1 MVNNRKKRV
10 AMTKQRKRD
19 VFMACVVR
27 VQRGILPFGAFKA
40 VAQNFEIHRETVSK
54 LWKLT
59 MTQVP
64 GYQTNQ
70 PIDPSFVLANLP
82 TTVFDT
88 KFRLTG
94 RKPQFDNE
102 TVMQEIKNIDPSAR
116 RSIRSLAGALG
127 VHRSTIERLKRE
139 DKLKVHTMALKP
151 KLNDDHYLNRL
162 HHCIAK
168 IDRNTINA
176 ATGLK
181 YKTMYNEVHVDEK
194 WFFLVKD
201 GGRYYLAA
209 DETPPDAIRVQ
220 HKSHITKVMFLCAL
234 ARPKYNNTT
243 RQWFDGL
250 IGIYPVGELSMY
262 QRRSATHQR
271 SDIMWQNFNL
281 DRDEYERMI
290 IDLVLPDIKRKMPLN
305 NNIILQQD
313 GASAHLPADD
323 PDFKAKVAELYGGNE
338 DAVKLYTQPAQS
350 PDLNVNDLGFFHSLQ
365 SIYYKKSPKNSI
377 ELIEIVEE
385 AFKAYPVN
393 KLNRIWLT
401 LQSCMNLIIEDRGDN
416 KYKTPH
422 MNKDRLERLGQL
434 PISIPVTQDA
444 NQYNLAILVD

>member
-1 MVNNRKKRV
+1 MRKKRV
-10 AMTKQRKRD
+10 AMTKQLKRE
-19 VFMACVVR
+19 VFTACIVR
-27 VQRGILPFGAFKA
+27 VSRGILPFGAFKA
-40 VAQNFEIHRETVSK
+40 VAADFNIFHTTVSK
-54 LWKLT
+54 VWKST
-59 MTQVP
+59 MAQIP
-64 GYQTNQ
+64 GYQPNT
-70 PIDPSFVLANLP
+70 PIDPPFIVANLP
-82 TTVFDT
+82 SNVFDT
-88 KFRLTG
+88 NFHNAG
-94 RKPQFDNE
+94 RTPLFDHDD
-102 TVMQEIKNIDPSAR
+102 VMQEIKNIDPSAR

-127 VHRSTIERLKRE
+127 IPRATVGKMKK
-139 DKLKVHTMALKP
+139 DNKLKVHTMALKP
-151 KLNDDHYLNRL
+151 KLNDDHFLNRL

-209 DETPPDAIRVQ
+209 DEQPPDPIRVQ
-220 HKSHITKVMFLCAL
+220 HKGHITKVMFLCAL

-271 SDIMWQNFNL
+271 GDIMWQNLNM
-281 DRDEYERMI
+281 DRDEYQRMI
-290 IDLVLPDIKRKMPLN
+290 VDLVLPDIKRKMPLN

-313 GASAHLPADD
+313 GASAHLPPDD
-323 PDFKAKVAELYGGNE
+323 PVFKAKVAELYGGNE

-350 PDLNVNDLGFFHSLQ
+350 PDLNINDLGFFHSLQ
-365 SIYYKKSPKNSI
+365 SIYYQKSPKNSI

-385 AFKAYPVN
+385 AFKTYPYT
-393 KLNRIWLT
+393 KLNRIWVT
-401 LQSCMNLIIEDRGDN
+401 LQSCMNEIIDSRGDN
-416 KYKTPH
+416 QYKIPH
-422 MNKDRLERLGQL
+422 MNKEGLERLDQL
-434 PISIPVTQDA
+434 PISIPPVTQDA
-444 NQYNLAILVD
+444 NQYHLAILVD